1 MGYLDVH
8 TENVAAAG
16 RRTAA
21 TSDRWQTLERNIK
34 TALDGARS
42 SVLDVRVAGAVENFG
57 EQWNP
62 VAARLVDDVT
72 ALGNNTTTAANH
84 VHNADADANTHL
96 IRQGEATEQHG
107 SALRR
112 PITA

>member
-1 MGYLDVH
+1 MGHLDVH

-16 RRTAA
+16 ERTAA
-21 TSDRWQTLERNIK
+21 TSDGWRTLERNIK
-34 TALDGARS
+34 TALEGARS
-42 SVLDVRVAGAVENFG
+42 AVLDVRIAGAVEVFG

-72 ALGNNTTTAANH
+72 ALGHNTLTAANH
-84 VHNADADANTHL
+84 VHNADAEANTAL
-96 IRQGEATEQHG
+96 VRQGEATERHG
-107 SALRR
+107 GALRR